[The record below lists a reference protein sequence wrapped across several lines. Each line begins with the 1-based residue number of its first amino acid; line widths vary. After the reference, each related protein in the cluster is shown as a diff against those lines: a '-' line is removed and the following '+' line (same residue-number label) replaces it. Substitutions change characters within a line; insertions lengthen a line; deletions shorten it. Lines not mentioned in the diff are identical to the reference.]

1 MELLNEPKNPIASP
15 QSVGLMN
22 IQTIVGMDA
31 KQSLDAKLSLLNSF
45 VQVKQALEQ
54 PSKSKD
60 GYGYK
65 YADLNAVLTAI
76 QKAIGELDLAYIQQP
91 VNETAKTGVENY
103 IFNSKGAVIDF
114 GSYLLDI
121 TKPQAQQYGS
131 ALTYCRR
138 YSISSIFGIA
148 SEEDTDAKE
157 LPQYMSPTEIEKL
170 TLSYKGKQVAL
181 SKLFSL
187 GLAGD
192 LAAKG
197 KLLDRDNNNVT
208 KLAVKSMTD
217 MWDFASEIS
226 AMKSEANDKVK
237 AKKDKEKKE
246 KQTTVNKVQQTKKD
260 PFEDKKVAS
269 KDDPEVDKLF

>member
-91 VNETAKTGVENY
+91 VNEIAKTGVENY

-226 AMKSEANDKVK
+226 AMKSEANEKVK
-237 AKKDKEKKE
+237 TKKDKEKKE
-246 KQTTVNKVQQTKKD
+246 KQAAVNKVQQSRKD
-260 PFEDKKVAS
+260 PFADKKVETAVP
-269 KDDPEVDKLF
+269 KEGKLF

>member
-31 KQSLDAKLSLLNSF
+31 KQSLDAKLSLLKSF

-76 QKAIGELDLAYIQQP
+76 QKAIGGLDLAYIQQP

-157 LPQYMSPTEIEKL
+157 LPQYMSPTEIQKL

-226 AMKSEANDKVK
+226 AMKSEANEKVK
-237 AKKDKEKKE
+237 TKKDKEKKE
-246 KQTTVNKVQQTKKD
+246 KQAAVNKVQQSQKD
-260 PFEDKKVAS
+260 PFADKKVETAVP
-269 KDDPEVDKLF
+269 KEGKLF

>member
-226 AMKSEANDKVK
+226 AMKSEANEKVK
-237 AKKDKEKKE
+237 TKKDKEKKE
-246 KQTTVNKVQQTKKD
+246 KQTTVNKVQQSQKD
-260 PFEDKKVAS
+260 PFADKKVETALP
-269 KDDPEVDKLF
+269 KEGKLF

>member
-237 AKKDKEKKE
+237 AKKDKQKKE
-246 KQTTVNKVQQTKKD
+246 KQTTVNKVQQSQKD
-260 PFEDKKVAS
+260 PFADKKVETAVP
-269 KDDPEVDKLF
+269 KEGKLF

>member
-31 KQSLDAKLSLLNSF
+31 KQSLDAKLSLLKSF

-76 QKAIGELDLAYIQQP
+76 QKAIGGLDLAYIQQP

-237 AKKDKEKKE
+237 AKKDKEKKK
-246 KQTTVNKVQQTKKD
+246 KQTTVNKVQQSQKD
-260 PFEDKKVAS
+260 PFADKKVETAVP
-269 KDDPEVDKLF
+269 KEGKLF

>member
-31 KQSLDAKLSLLNSF
+31 KQSLDAKLSLLKSF

-76 QKAIGELDLAYIQQP
+76 QKAIGGLDLAYIQQP

-157 LPQYMSPTEIEKL
+157 LPQHMSPTEIEKL

-246 KQTTVNKVQQTKKD
+246 KQTTVNKVQQSQKD
-260 PFEDKKVAS
+260 PFADKKVETAVP
-269 KDDPEVDKLF
+269 KEGKLF

>member
-31 KQSLDAKLSLLNSF
+31 KQSLDAKLSLLKSF

-76 QKAIGELDLAYIQQP
+76 QKAIGGLDLAYIQQP
-91 VNETAKTGVENY
+91 VNEIAKTGVENY

-157 LPQYMSPTEIEKL
+157 LPQYMSPAEIEKL

-246 KQTTVNKVQQTKKD
+246 KQAAVNKVQQSQKD
-260 PFEDKKVAS
+260 PFANKKVETAVP
-269 KDDPEVDKLF
+269 KEGKLF

>member
-31 KQSLDAKLSLLNSF
+31 KQSLDAKLSLLKSF

-76 QKAIGELDLAYIQQP
+76 QKAIGGLDLAYIQQP
-91 VNETAKTGVENY
+91 VNEIAKTGVENY

-138 YSISSIFGIA
+138 YSISSIRVLFRG
-148 SEEDTDAKE
+148 
-157 LPQYMSPTEIEKL
+157 Y
-170 TLSYKGKQVAL
+170 
-181 SKLFSL
+181 SKN
-187 GLAGD
+187 
-192 LAAKG
+192 AA
-197 KLLDRDNNNVT
+197 N
-208 KLAVKSMTD
+208 
-217 MWDFASEIS
+217 
-226 AMKSEANDKVK
+226 
-237 AKKDKEKKE
+237 
-246 KQTTVNKVQQTKKD
+246 
-260 PFEDKKVAS
+260 
-269 KDDPEVDKLF
+269 

>member
-31 KQSLDAKLSLLNSF
+31 KQSLDAKLSLLKSF

-76 QKAIGELDLAYIQQP
+76 QKAIGGLDLAYIQQP
-91 VNETAKTGVENY
+91 VNEIAKTGVENY

-226 AMKSEANDKVK
+226 AMKSETNDKVK

-246 KQTTVNKVQQTKKD
+246 KQAAVNKVQQSQKD
-260 PFEDKKVAS
+260 PFADKKVETAVP
-269 KDDPEVDKLF
+269 KEGKLF

>member
-91 VNETAKTGVENY
+91 VNEIAKTGVENY

-226 AMKSEANDKVK
+226 AMKSEANEKVK
-237 AKKDKEKKE
+237 TKKDKEKKE
-246 KQTTVNKVQQTKKD
+246 KQAAVNKVQQSQKD
-260 PFEDKKVAS
+260 PFADKKVETAVP
-269 KDDPEVDKLF
+269 KEGKLF

>member
-15 QSVGLMN
+15 QSIGLMN

-226 AMKSEANDKVK
+226 VMKNEANEKVR

-246 KQTTVNKVQQTKKD
+246 KQAAVNKVQQSQKD
-260 PFEDKKVAS
+260 PFADKKVETTVP
-269 KDDPEVDKLF
+269 KEGKLF

>member
-31 KQSLDAKLSLLNSF
+31 KQSLDAKLSLLKSF

-54 PSKSKD
+54 PSKSKN

-76 QKAIGELDLAYIQQP
+76 QKAIGGLDLAYIQQP

-226 AMKSEANDKVK
+226 AMKSEANEKVK
-237 AKKDKEKKE
+237 TKKDKEKKE
-246 KQTTVNKVQQTKKD
+246 KQAAVNKVQQSQKD
-260 PFEDKKVAS
+260 PFADKKVETAVP
-269 KDDPEVDKLF
+269 KEGKLF

>member
-15 QSVGLMN
+15 QSIGLMN

-226 AMKSEANDKVK
+226 AMKSEANEKVK

-246 KQTTVNKVQQTKKD
+246 KQAAVNKVQQSQKD
-260 PFEDKKVAS
+260 PFDDKKVEAVVP
-269 KDDPEVDKLF
+269 KEGKLF

>member
-31 KQSLDAKLSLLNSF
+31 KQSLDAKLSLLKSF

-54 PSKSKD
+54 PSKSKN

-76 QKAIGELDLAYIQQP
+76 QKAIGGLDLAYIQQP
-91 VNETAKTGVENY
+91 VNEIAKTGVENY

-226 AMKSEANDKVK
+226 AMKSEANEKVK
-237 AKKDKEKKE
+237 TKKDKEKKE
-246 KQTTVNKVQQTKKD
+246 KQAAVNKVQQSQKD
-260 PFEDKKVAS
+260 PFADKKVETAVP
-269 KDDPEVDKLF
+269 KEGKLF

>member
-1 MELLNEPKNPIASP
+1 MELLNEPKNQIASP

-31 KQSLDAKLSLLNSF
+31 KQSLDAKLSLLKSF

-76 QKAIGELDLAYIQQP
+76 QKAIGGLDLAYIQQP
-91 VNETAKTGVENY
+91 VNEIAKTGVENY

-226 AMKSEANDKVK
+226 AMKSEANEKVK
-237 AKKDKEKKE
+237 TKKDKEKKE
-246 KQTTVNKVQQTKKD
+246 KQAAVNKVQQSQKD
-260 PFEDKKVAS
+260 PFADKKVETAVP
-269 KDDPEVDKLF
+269 KEGKLF

>member
-31 KQSLDAKLSLLNSF
+31 KQSLDAKLSLLKSF

-76 QKAIGELDLAYIQQP
+76 QKAIGGLDLAYIQQP

-246 KQTTVNKVQQTKKD
+246 KQAAVNKVQQSQKD
-260 PFEDKKVAS
+260 PFADKKVETAIP
-269 KDDPEVDKLF
+269 KGGKLF

>member
-246 KQTTVNKVQQTKKD
+246 KQAAVNKVQQSQKD
-260 PFEDKKVAS
+260 PFADKKVEAAVP
-269 KDDPEVDKLF
+269 KEGKLF

>member
-31 KQSLDAKLSLLNSF
+31 KQSLDAKLSLLKSF

-76 QKAIGELDLAYIQQP
+76 QKAIGGLDLAYIQQP

-187 GLAGD
+187 GLSGD

-226 AMKSEANDKVK
+226 AMKSEANEKVK
-237 AKKDKEKKE
+237 TKKDKEKKE
-246 KQTTVNKVQQTKKD
+246 KQAAVNKVQQSQKD
-260 PFEDKKVAS
+260 PFADKKVETAVP
-269 KDDPEVDKLF
+269 KEGKLF

>member
-31 KQSLDAKLSLLNSF
+31 KQSLDAKLSLLKSF

-76 QKAIGELDLAYIQQP
+76 QKAIGGLDLAYIQQP

-226 AMKSEANDKVK
+226 AMKSETNDKVK

-246 KQTTVNKVQQTKKD
+246 KQAAVNKVQQSQKD
-260 PFEDKKVAS
+260 PFADKKVETAVP
-269 KDDPEVDKLF
+269 KEGKLF

>member
-31 KQSLDAKLSLLNSF
+31 KQSLDAKLSLLKSF

-76 QKAIGELDLAYIQQP
+76 QKAIGGLDLAYIQQP

-226 AMKSEANDKVK
+226 AMKSEANEKVK
-237 AKKDKEKKE
+237 TKKDKEKKE
-246 KQTTVNKVQQTKKD
+246 KQAAVNKVQQSQKD
-260 PFEDKKVAS
+260 PFADKKVETAVP
-269 KDDPEVDKLF
+269 KEGKLF

>member
-65 YADLNAVLTAI
+65 YAYLNAVLTAI

-246 KQTTVNKVQQTKKD
+246 KQTTVNKVQQSQKD
-260 PFEDKKVAS
+260 PFADKKVETAVP
-269 KDDPEVDKLF
+269 KEGKLF

>member
-31 KQSLDAKLSLLNSF
+31 KQSLDAKLSLLKSF

-76 QKAIGELDLAYIQQP
+76 QKAIGGLDLAYIQQP

-246 KQTTVNKVQQTKKD
+246 KQTTVNKVQQSQKD
-260 PFEDKKVAS
+260 PFADKKVETAVP
-269 KDDPEVDKLF
+269 KEGKLF

>member
-31 KQSLDAKLSLLNSF
+31 KQSLDAKLSLLKSF

-54 PSKSKD
+54 PSKSKG

-76 QKAIGELDLAYIQQP
+76 QKAIGGLDLAYIQQP

-226 AMKSEANDKVK
+226 AMKSEANEKVK
-237 AKKDKEKKE
+237 TKKDKEKKE
-246 KQTTVNKVQQTKKD
+246 KQAAVNKVQQSQKD
-260 PFEDKKVAS
+260 PFADKKVETAVP
-269 KDDPEVDKLF
+269 KEGKLF

>member
-91 VNETAKTGVENY
+91 VNEIAKTGVENY

-226 AMKSEANDKVK
+226 AMKSEANEKVK
-237 AKKDKEKKE
+237 TKKDKEKKE
-246 KQTTVNKVQQTKKD
+246 KQTAVNKVQQSQKD
-260 PFEDKKVAS
+260 PFADKKVETAVP
-269 KDDPEVDKLF
+269 KEGKLF

>member
-31 KQSLDAKLSLLNSF
+31 KQSLDAKLSLLKSF

-76 QKAIGELDLAYIQQP
+76 QKAIGGLDLAYIQQP
-91 VNETAKTGVENY
+91 VNEIAKTGVENY

-157 LPQYMSPTEIEKL
+157 LPQYMSPAEIEKL

-208 KLAVKSMTD
+208 KLAVKNMTD

-246 KQTTVNKVQQTKKD
+246 KQAAVNKVQQSQKD
-260 PFEDKKVAS
+260 PFANKKVETAVP
-269 KDDPEVDKLF
+269 KEGKLF

>member
-1 MELLNEPKNPIASP
+1 MELLNEPKNPIAFP
-15 QSVGLMN
+15 QSIGLMN
-22 IQTIVGMDA
+22 IQTIVGMEA

-226 AMKSEANDKVK
+226 AMKSEANEKVK
-237 AKKDKEKKE
+237 TKKEKEKKE
-246 KQTTVNKVQQTKKD
+246 KQAAVNKVQQSQKD
-260 PFEDKKVAS
+260 PFADKKVEATVP
-269 KDDPEVDKLF
+269 KEGKLF

>member
-31 KQSLDAKLSLLNSF
+31 KQSLDAKLSLLKSF

-60 GYGYK
+60 GCGYK

-76 QKAIGELDLAYIQQP
+76 QKAIGGLDLAYIQQP

-226 AMKSEANDKVK
+226 AMKSETNDKVK

-246 KQTTVNKVQQTKKD
+246 KQAAVNKVQQSQKD
-260 PFEDKKVAS
+260 PFADKKVETAVP
-269 KDDPEVDKLF
+269 KEGKLF

>member
-217 MWDFASEIS
+217 MWDFAGEIS

-246 KQTTVNKVQQTKKD
+246 KQTTVNKVQQSQKD
-260 PFEDKKVAS
+260 PFADKKVETAVP
-269 KDDPEVDKLF
+269 KEGKLF

>member
-31 KQSLDAKLSLLNSF
+31 KQSLDAKLSLLKSF

-76 QKAIGELDLAYIQQP
+76 QKAIGGLDLAYIQQP
-91 VNETAKTGVENY
+91 VNEIAKTGVENY

-217 MWDFASEIS
+217 MWDFANEIS
-226 AMKSEANDKVK
+226 AMKSEANEKVK
-237 AKKDKEKKE
+237 TKKDKEKKE
-246 KQTTVNKVQQTKKD
+246 KQAAVNKVQQSQKD
-260 PFEDKKVAS
+260 PFADKKVETAVP
-269 KDDPEVDKLF
+269 KEGKLF

>member
-22 IQTIVGMDA
+22 IQTIVWMDA

-246 KQTTVNKVQQTKKD
+246 KQTTVNKVQQSQKD
-260 PFEDKKVAS
+260 PFADKKVETAVP
-269 KDDPEVDKLF
+269 KEGKLF

>member
-15 QSVGLMN
+15 QSVGLIN

-246 KQTTVNKVQQTKKD
+246 KQTTVNKVQQSQKD
-260 PFEDKKVAS
+260 PFADKKVETAVP
-269 KDDPEVDKLF
+269 KEGKLF

>member
-31 KQSLDAKLSLLNSF
+31 KQSLDAKLSLLKSF

-76 QKAIGELDLAYIQQP
+76 QKAIGGLDLAYIQQP

-246 KQTTVNKVQQTKKD
+246 KQAAVNKVQQSQKD
-260 PFEDKKVAS
+260 PFADKKVETAVP
-269 KDDPEVDKLF
+269 KEGKLF

>member
-31 KQSLDAKLSLLNSF
+31 KQSLDAKLSLLKSF

-76 QKAIGELDLAYIQQP
+76 QKAIGGLDLAYIQQP

-246 KQTTVNKVQQTKKD
+246 KQAAVNKVQQSQKD
-260 PFEDKKVAS
+260 PFADDKVETAVPK
-269 KDDPEVDKLF
+269 EGKLF

>member
-31 KQSLDAKLSLLNSF
+31 KQSLDAKLSLLKSF

-76 QKAIGELDLAYIQQP
+76 QKAIGGLDLAYIQQP
-91 VNETAKTGVENY
+91 VNEIAKTGVENY

-157 LPQYMSPTEIEKL
+157 LPQYMSPAEIEKL

-197 KLLDRDNNNVT
+197 KLLDRDNNNLT

-246 KQTTVNKVQQTKKD
+246 KQAAVNKVQQSQKD
-260 PFEDKKVAS
+260 PFANKKVETAVP
-269 KDDPEVDKLF
+269 KEGKLF

>member
-246 KQTTVNKVQQTKKD
+246 KQTTVNKVQQSQKD
-260 PFEDKKVAS
+260 PFADKKVETAVP
-269 KDDPEVDKLF
+269 KEGKLF